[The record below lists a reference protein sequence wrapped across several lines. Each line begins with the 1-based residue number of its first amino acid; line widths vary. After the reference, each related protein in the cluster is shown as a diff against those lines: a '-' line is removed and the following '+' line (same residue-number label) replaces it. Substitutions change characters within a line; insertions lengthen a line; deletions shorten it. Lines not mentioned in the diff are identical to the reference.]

1 MPRHRTVRSDTALPA
16 RTQMPPIVMPYR
28 LLEMVTLKAATS
40 GLSRTAWVRRA
51 LAREVGYTFEA
62 KQNKT

>member
-1 MPRHRTVRSDTALPA
+1 
-16 RTQMPPIVMPYR
+16 MPPIVMPYR